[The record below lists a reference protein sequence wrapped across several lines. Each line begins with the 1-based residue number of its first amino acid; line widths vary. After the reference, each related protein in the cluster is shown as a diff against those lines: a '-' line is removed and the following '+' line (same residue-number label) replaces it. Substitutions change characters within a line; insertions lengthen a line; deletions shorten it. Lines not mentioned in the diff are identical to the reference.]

1 MAHNHHQFNPG
12 TVAEKSKCNPNRR
25 SRIMKNLVLAL
36 ALALT
41 SMPAAFAQ
49 NTKLGHID
57 RQKLMLLLP
66 ERNGAETKM
75 QAFAKTLDER
85 LKAMGAEYEAKV
97 GDAQARAA
105 QMTQTEKDVAVREIG
120 ELEQR
125 IQAAQQK
132 AQEDLAKQEE
142 ELLKPMVDRTNA
154 AIADVA
160 AANNFAYIFDV
171 STGMVIYYDKGED
184 IMPLVKTK
192 LGIL

>member
-1 MAHNHHQFNPG
+1 
-12 TVAEKSKCNPNRR
+12 
-25 SRIMKNLVLAL
+25 MKTFVLAL
-36 ALALT
+36 GLLLT
-41 SMPAAFAQ
+41 TTTGAFAQ
-49 NTKLGHID
+49 TTKLGHID

-66 ERNGAETKM
+66 ERKDAETKM

-97 GDAQARAA
+97 ADAQARAET
-105 QMTQTEKDVAVREIG
+105 MTQTEKEVAVREIG

-154 AIADVA
+154 AISEVA

-171 STGMVIYYDKGED
+171 STGLVLYYDKGED
-184 IMPLVKTK
+184 IMQLVKTK
-192 LGIL
+192 LNIL